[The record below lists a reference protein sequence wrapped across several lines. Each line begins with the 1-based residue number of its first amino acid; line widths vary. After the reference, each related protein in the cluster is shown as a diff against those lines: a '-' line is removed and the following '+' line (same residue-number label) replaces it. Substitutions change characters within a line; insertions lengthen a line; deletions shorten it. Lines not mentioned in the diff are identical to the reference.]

1 MLIRHCLQKQRV
13 TSLTWDSQ
21 VGRRSREALEGG
33 AQMTSKTSEMTKR
46 TVANLVNC
54 QWKAWSF
61 DEETMRSGLVQQQ
74 FDLLK
79 FKNQDR
85 VLIQSTS
92 DEKAPSE

>member
-1 MLIRHCLQKQRV
+1 ME
-13 TSLTWDSQ
+13 T
-21 VGRRSREALEGG
+21 
-33 AQMTSKTSEMTKR
+33 
-46 TVANLVNC
+46 
-54 QWKAWSF
+54 AWSF

-92 DEKAPSE
+92 DEKAPSDKALFNSQAERHVSIQALGIPSGMSRRVS